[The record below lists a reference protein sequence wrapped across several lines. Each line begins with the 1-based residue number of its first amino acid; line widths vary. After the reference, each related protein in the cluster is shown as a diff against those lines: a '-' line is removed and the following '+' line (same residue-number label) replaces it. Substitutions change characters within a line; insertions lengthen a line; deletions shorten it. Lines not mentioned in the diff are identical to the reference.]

1 MADKRRYELVLIV
14 DPRLDE
20 QAINATIDRFVGI
33 ITDGGGEAL
42 NVDHWGRRKLAYE
55 ISHLEDGY
63 YVLADVVADPGTMTE
78 LDRVLKLADE
88 VMRHRILRPEQ
99 N

>member
-1 MADKRRYELVLIV
+1 MADKRRYQLVLIV

-20 QAINATIDRFVGI
+20 QAINASIDRFVGI
-33 ITDGGGEAL
+33 ITDGGGEAI

-55 ISHLEDGY
+55 IRHLEDGY
-63 YVLADVVADPGTMTE
+63 YVLADVAADPATMTE

>member
-1 MADKRRYELVLIV
+1 MAEKRRYELVLIV

-20 QAINATIDRFVGI
+20 QAITATIDRFVGI
-33 ITDGGGEAL
+33 ITGGGGEAI

-55 ISHLEDGY
+55 IKHLEDGY
-63 YVLADVVADPGTMTE
+63 YILADVVADPETMTE

>member
-20 QAINATIDRFVGI
+20 QTINATVDRFVGV
-33 ITDGGGEAL
+33 ITNGGGEAVK
-42 NVDHWGRRKLAYE
+42 VDHWGRRKLAFE
-55 ISHLEDGY
+55 IAHQQDGY
-63 YVLADVVADPGTMTE
+63 YVLADVVADPKTMTE

-88 VMRHRILRPEQ
+88 IMRHRILRPDA

>member
-1 MADKRRYELVLIV
+1 MADRRRYQLVLIV

-20 QAINATIDRFVGI
+20 QTINATVDRFVGI
-33 ITDGGGEAL
+33 ITDAGGETVE
-42 NVDHWGRRKLAYE
+42 VDHWGRRKLAYE
-55 ISHLEDGY
+55 IKHQEDGY
-63 YVLADVVADPGTMTE
+63 YVLADVLADPATMTE

-88 VMRHRILRPEQ
+88 VMRHRILRPES

>member
-1 MADKRRYELVLIV
+1 MAERRRYELVLIV

-55 ISHLEDGY
+55 IKHLEDGY
-63 YVLADVVADPGTMTE
+63 YVLADVVADPVTMTE

>member
-1 MADKRRYELVLIV
+1 MAEKRRYELVLIV

-20 QAINATIDRFVGI
+20 QAITATIDRFVGI
-33 ITDGGGEAL
+33 ITDGGGEAI

-55 ISHLEDGY
+55 IKHLEDGY
-63 YVLADVVADPGTMTE
+63 YVLADVVADPVTMTE

>member
-1 MADKRRYELVLIV
+1 MAERRRYELVLIV

-20 QAINATIDRFVGI
+20 QTINATVERFVGVI
-33 ITDGGGEAL
+33 ADGGGEA
-42 NVDHWGRRKLAYE
+42 VKIDHWGRRKLAYE
-55 ISHLEDGY
+55 IKHLEDGY
-63 YVLADVVADPGTMTE
+63 YVLADVLADTQTMTE

-88 VMRHRILRPEQ
+88 VMRHRILRPDT